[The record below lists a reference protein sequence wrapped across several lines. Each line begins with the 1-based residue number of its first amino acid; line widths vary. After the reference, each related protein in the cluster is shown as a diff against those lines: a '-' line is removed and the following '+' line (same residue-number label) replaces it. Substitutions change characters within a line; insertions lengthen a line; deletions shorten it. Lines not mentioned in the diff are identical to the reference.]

1 MKKTLLQQKKE
12 LLKQYLPKPTYN
24 PAQQFKHRDRG
35 TKVGRKSWYRINA
48 LSTSQSPF
56 HLRR

>member
-12 LLKQYLPKPTYN
+12 LLKQHLPKPTYT

-35 TKVGRKSWYRINA
+35 TKVGR
-48 LSTSQSPF
+48 TSAK
-56 HLRR
+56 

>member
-12 LLKQYLPKPTYN
+12 LLKQHRPKPGYS

-35 TKVGRKSWYRINA
+35 NRVGRT
-48 LSTSQSPF
+48 STK
-56 HLRR
+56 

>member
-12 LLKQYLPKPTYN
+12 LLKQHQPKPTYN

-35 TKVGRKSWYRINA
+35 TKAGR
-48 LSTSQSPF
+48 TSAK
-56 HLRR
+56 